1 MKKIIS
7 LLMLV
12 CLLGSF
18 AACGQQNDAVA
29 IITPEPVAVQSGDTA
44 EQAQVN
50 VPDMAPVEQGDTAN
64 TNAEADANQASR
76 NNSNSGNSNSGS
88 ANSGNSNSDNSNS
101 GDKLATAQG
110 YVGSSLSAL
119 LGAVGSPNSSEYVES
134 CLEDAAKEGMLYY
147 DGFVVWTV
155 QYNDGSEIVKGVS

>member
-7 LLMLV
+7 LLILV

-18 AACGQQNDAVA
+18 AACSQQNDAVA
-29 IITPEPVAVQSGDTA
+29 IITPEPVAAQSGDTA
-44 EQAQVN
+44 EQAQVS
-50 VPDMAPVEQGDTAN
+50 VPEMAPVEQGDTAN

-76 NNSNSGNSNSGS
+76 NNANSGNANSGN

-101 GDKLATAQG
+101 GDKLSTAQG

-147 DGFVVWTV
+147 DGFVVWTI

>member
-29 IITPEPVAVQSGDTA
+29 IITPEPVAVQSGDNA

-50 VPDMAPVEQGDTAN
+50 VPEMAPIEQGDTAN
-64 TNAEADANQASR
+64 TEAEADANQASR
-76 NNSNSGNSNSGS
+76 NNSNSNSN
-88 ANSGNSNSDNSNS
+88 NSGNSNSGNSNSGNS

-147 DGFVVWTV
+147 DGFVVWTI

>member
-7 LLMLV
+7 LLILV

-18 AACGQQNDAVA
+18 AACSQQNDAVA
-29 IITPEPVAVQSGDTA
+29 IITPEPVAAQSGDTA
-44 EQAQVN
+44 EQAQVS
-50 VPDMAPVEQGDTAN
+50 VPEMAPVEQGDTAN
-64 TNAEADANQASR
+64 TNANADADQASR
-76 NNSNSGNSNSGS
+76 NNSNSGNS
-88 ANSGNSNSDNSNS
+88 NSGNSNSDNSNS
-101 GDKLATAQG
+101 GDKLSTAQG

-147 DGFVVWTV
+147 DGFVVWTI

>member
-18 AACGQQNDAVA
+18 AACGQQNGAVA
-29 IITPEPVAVQSGDTA
+29 IITPEPVTAQSGDAA

-50 VPDMAPVEQGDTAN
+50 VPEMAPVEQGDTAN
-64 TNAEADANQASR
+64 PDAETDADQASR
-76 NNSNSGNSNSGS
+76 SNSNNSNNSNNSGNSNTGTMS
-88 ANSGNSNSDNSNS
+88 AA
-101 GDKLATAQG
+101 DKLSTAQG

-119 LGAVGSPNSSEYVES
+119 LGAVGSPNTSEYVES
-134 CLEDAAKEGMLYY
+134 CLEDASKEGMLYY
-147 DGFVVWTV
+147 DGFVVWTI

>member
-18 AACGQQNDAVA
+18 AACSQQNDAVA
-29 IITPEPVAVQSGDTA
+29 IITPEPVAAQSGDTA
-44 EQAQVN
+44 EQAPVN
-50 VPDMAPVEQGDTAN
+50 VPEMAPVEQGDTAN
-64 TNAEADANQASR
+64 TNANADADQASR
-76 NNSNSGNSNSGS
+76 NNSNSGNSNSG
-88 ANSGNSNSDNSNS
+88 NSNS

-147 DGFVVWTV
+147 DGFVVWTI